1 MAGGDGGH
9 ELHALDIYNAFISRC
24 GCDAAPSQV
33 VYYDNLR
40 QGLTRSDVDPHA
52 VPAVLPVAPDNS
64 LRAGKTPLVKEMPAN
79 ALDGGRLAGSPYPC
93 VRSYLCAGDSGEER
107 IARG

>member
-1 MAGGDGGH
+1 MRFEPDQKLSNSGPKPTASVGFR
-9 ELHALDIYNAFISRC
+9 NTT
-24 GCDAAPSQV
+24 AAM
-33 VYYDNLR
+33 
-40 QGLTRSDVDPHA
+40 
-52 VPAVLPVAPDNS
+52 LPVAPDNS
-64 LRAGKTPLVKEMPAN
+64 VGAGKTPLVEEMTAN